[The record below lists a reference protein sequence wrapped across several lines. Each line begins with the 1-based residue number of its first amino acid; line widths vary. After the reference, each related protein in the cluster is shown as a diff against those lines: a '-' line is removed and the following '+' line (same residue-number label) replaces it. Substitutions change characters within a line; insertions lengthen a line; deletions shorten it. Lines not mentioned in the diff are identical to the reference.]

1 LIGNASELADTFYR
15 GDIES
20 AFNQALAIGYD
31 KQELVGFA
39 LQLNRVEKAEVVKA
53 YDYVQRFN
61 DEQSSERDQEN
72 SVKPVAQY
80 LEKMLSVFEQSN
92 QTLQSLG
99 DYNTMINGIINEM
112 KDIQVPDLVQAI
124 NRFHSFNQQMLETMP
139 ESVKKNNLENN

>member
-1 LIGNASELADTFYR
+1 M
-15 GDIES
+15 
-20 AFNQALAIGYD
+20 
-31 KQELVGFA
+31 
-39 LQLNRVEKAEVVKA
+39 VKA